1 MTLSDE
7 QLRAIC
13 VDAPQVTIRAGA
25 GAGKTGVLTERY
37 LRHVVEQGA
46 SPDNILAIT
55 FTKKAAAEM
64 KRRIVK
70 RLRAEGLNEAARQAQ
85 VGPIS
90 TVHGYCERL
99 LREYPFDA
107 GLDPKF
113 QVLSDVSAEHLVASC
128 AKRVLAEGG
137 AENEI
142 AILSHLV
149 GQRRHG
155 AYTRDISLILVEWI
169 AKVLDEYRTAGK
181 KVEDLELLAA
191 SPDKVTEAWR
201 AYEEACACEDL
212 GESPPPGWRKEKSLL
227 KEFKKRPAWLASI
240 RHDAA
245 LDRKCA
251 ELTGGLASLTART
264 WRMLCGEFGRRQE
277 LDFAELETRACAML
291 EEKPESIAGKYRWLI
306 VDEAQ
311 DLNPVQY
318 RILRATPAEHYLWV
332 GDPQQSIYGF
342 RGATRD
348 LFLQTMEKSKCCDLT
363 TNWRSTEKVMTA
375 VDQVFRG
382 LWPDILIRMTPGRS
396 EIEEAPAVE
405 LWKVGDNPEADV
417 ANGVFRLVDSERVRP
432 GQITILVRT
441 ANATDSLVRDL
452 RSHGLKVASG
462 VGKNYFLRTEIRD
475 LGSTLLALAYP
486 DDNLILL
493 SLLRSPLVGVPL
505 EICVSLALKAS
516 ESSNSVWDL
525 IRTSDEFSEFVGWFQ
540 PLSERSCRLRAW
552 EVLAEIFAAT
562 NLDARFAMMPSK
574 EQLIAN
580 GRKLLSLAM
589 ERRELGPWEF
599 GEWIG
604 AQGRIRGNTGDAETL
619 SGEDDA
625 IRIST
630 IHKAKG
636 LEWDVVVV
644 QAESPRRTNRNDLV
658 VVPASGILGIGSGG
672 FRPLALE
679 AARERRVRR
688 EDEEA
693 RRLLYVAMTRTRE
706 RLCVVVSRGKR
717 PGDHWHP
724 VITAA
729 LDKDPSVLVW
739 DAATYV
745 PRDRSTAGE

>member
-1 MTLSDE
+1 MTFSDE
-7 QLRAIC
+7 QLWAIR

-55 FTKKAAAEM
+55 FTRKAAAEM

-107 GLDPKF
+107 ALDPKF
-113 QVLSDVSAEHLVASC
+113 QVLSDVSAEQLVECC
-128 AKRVLAEGG
+128 AKRALAEGG
-137 AENEI
+137 AENEL
-142 AILSHLV
+142 AILRHLG

-155 AYTRDISLILVEWI
+155 AYTRDVSLILVEWI
-169 AKVLDEYRTAGK
+169 TRVLGDFRTAGK
-181 KVEDLELLAA
+181 NVEDLEFLAT
-191 SPDKVTEAWR
+191 SPDRLSEAWR

-212 GESPPPGWRKEKSLL
+212 GESPPPSWREDKSLL

-245 LDRKCA
+245 LDRECA
-251 ELTGGLASLTART
+251 ELTCGLASLAART
-264 WRMLCGEFGRRQE
+264 WGMLCREFGLRNK
-277 LDFAELETRACAML
+277 LDFAELEARACVML
-291 EEKPESIAGKYRWLI
+291 EEKPVTIAGKYRWLI

-318 RILRATPAEHYLWV
+318 RILRATPAEYCLWV

-348 LFLQTMEKSKCCDLT
+348 LFLKTIEKSKCCDLT

-375 VDQVFRG
+375 VDKVFRG
-382 LWPDILIRMTPGRS
+382 LWPDTLIRMTPRPS
-396 EIEEAPAVE
+396 EIGEAPAVE
-405 LWKVGDNPEADV
+405 LWTVGVNPEADV

-441 ANATDSLVRDL
+441 ANATDSLVREL
-452 RSHGLKVASG
+452 RSHGFKVASG
-462 VGKNYFLRTEIRD
+462 AGKNYFLRTEIRD
-475 LGSTLLALAYP
+475 LGSALLALADP
-486 DDNLILL
+486 DDNLVLL

-505 EICVSLALKAS
+505 EICVGLALKAR
-516 ESSNSVWDL
+516 ESSDSVWDL
-525 IRTSDEFSEFVGWFQ
+525 IRTSEEFSVFVGWFQ
-540 PLSERSCRLRAW
+540 PLSERSGRLRAW

-589 ERRELGPWEF
+589 ERREVGPWEF

-604 AQGRIRGNTGDAETL
+604 AQGRIRGNTGDAEAL

-630 IHKAKG
+630 IHQAKG

-644 QAESPRRTNRNDLV
+644 QAESPRRKDRNDLV
-658 VVPASGILGIGSGG
+658 VVPAGGFLGIGSSG

-679 AARERRVRR
+679 AARERRVRT

-706 RLCVVVSRGKR
+706 RLCVAVSRRKMA
-717 PGDHWHP
+717 GDHWHP

-729 LDKDPSVLVW
+729 LDRDPSVFVW
-739 DAATYV
+739 DAATYT
-745 PRDRSTAGE
+745 PQDRSTAKE